1 MSNAKVFI
9 NPTAEEIA
17 VVRRAYQNE
26 WRANN
31 KDKVKQYNTNYWTK
45 KAAELKEKNA
55 FCAHFTSL
63 FRQI

>member
-1 MSNAKVFI
+1 MSDAKVFI

-17 VVRRAYQNE
+17 IVRRAYQNE

-31 KDKVKQYNTNYWTK
+31 KDKVKQYNTNYWAK

-55 FCAHFTSL
+55 K
-63 FRQI
+63 